1 MTSTQPPSRWISR
14 APASTMVLG
23 EHAVVYGEPALV
35 SALDQ
40 WLTIHWQRLDARELR
55 ITSALGD
62 YAAPLDDLHDD
73 PKLRFVL
80 APLRQ
85 QAHCLTSGVE
95 LRIES
100 EISPTMGL
108 GSSAAALAATL
119 VGLQP
124 LLTGSE
130 PHRLHLFQQGRE
142 LIQMIQGRGSGAD
155 LAASLYGGTI
165 LLDPKLPAITP
176 IPFCER
182 VTLIYSG
189 YKTPT
194 GEVLERVAQAWD
206 PVPELRDDL
215 YHLMG
220 ETTRR
225 AVKALADED
234 ITHPLFN
241 RLFNVYHGLMDAL
254 GVCDLTLAKIVYEA
268 RELGHAAK
276 ISGSGLGDCVL
287 ALGEVKLPGYECLT
301 LDITEDGA
309 EWWADA

>member
-1 MTSTQPPSRWISR
+1 
-14 APASTMVLG
+14 MVLG

-35 SALDQ
+35 AALDQ
-40 WLTIHWQRLDARELR
+40 WLTIHWQRLDTPELR
-55 ITSALGD
+55 IASSLGD

-73 PKLRFVL
+73 PRLRFVL

-85 QAHCLTSGVE
+85 QGPNLPTGLSLT
-95 LRIES
+95 IES
-100 EISPTMGL
+100 DISPTMGL

-119 VGLQP
+119 VGLQAILP
-124 LLTGSE
+124 GRA
-130 PHRLHLFQQGRE
+130 HHKLHLFQQGHG
-142 LIQMIQGRGSGAD
+142 LIQLIQGRGSGAD

-165 LLDPKLPAITP
+165 LLDPKLPAVTP

-194 GEVLERVAQAWD
+194 SEVLERVTQAWD

-215 YHLMG
+215 YRLMG

-225 AVKALADED
+225 AVKALADDD

-287 ALGEVKLPGYECLT
+287 ALGEVTLPGYECLT
-301 LDITEDGA
+301 LDITESGA
-309 EWWADA
+309 EWWVEA

>member
-1 MTSTQPPSRWISR
+1 MTSTQLPSRWISR

-40 WLTIHWQRLDARELR
+40 WLTIHWQPLDTREIR
-55 ITSALGD
+55 ITSSLGD
-62 YAAPLDDLHDD
+62 YAAPLDNLHDD
-73 PKLRFVL
+73 ANLRFVL

-85 QAHCLTSGVE
+85 QAHCLPCGLE
-95 LRIES
+95 LTIDS
-100 EISPTMGL
+100 AISPTMGL

-119 VGLQP
+119 VGLQAVVP
-124 LLTGSE
+124 GE
-130 PHRLHLFQQGRE
+130 APHKLHLFQQGRE
-142 LIQMIQGRGSGAD
+142 LIQHIQGRGSGAD

-165 LLDPKLPAITP
+165 LLDPKLPTVTP

-182 VTLIYSG
+182 ITLIYSG

-194 GEVLERVAQAWD
+194 ADVLERVAQAWD

-215 YHLMG
+215 YRLMG

-287 ALGEVKLPGYECLT
+287 ALGDVNLPGYECLS
-301 LDITEDGA
+301 LDITEAGA
-309 EWWADA
+309 TWWPET